1 MGTARAPAPTVTF
14 VDEYCASYRDL
25 FDDVRSFEH
34 LCLLHLG
41 LISDLP
47 RKSLPA
53 IGHRVGADPQALHNF
68 IANAAWSLDKLRQ
81 KRLELTR
88 EALRGRPFVL
98 IIDETGDL
106 KKGKTTD
113 YVARQYI
120 GNLGTVNR
128 GIVSVSAYGV
138 LDNVTFP
145 RSFQIFKP
153 ERCLKSD
160 DTYLSKPTI
169 AGQLVRQLVADG
181 FKIKLVL
188 ADALYG
194 ERGPFISIL
203 EELKLPYVV
212 AIRENHG
219 VWMKRGE
226 RVRSTRWR
234 PFQRV
239 FSDGSEEKRF
249 VREIVFGKR
258 HRIRYY
264 ELTSD
269 PEKLPAA
276 TTRFVMTN
284 LEGELRHSLGN
295 FYGLRTWIE
304 YGYKHSKNE
313 LGWADYRLTD
323 YHDIERWWEL
333 VFSAYLMVSL
343 QTSVLAPVV
352 ETTGGERAEAV
363 EPEPPKVSQHPWWD
377 PEVSWKRT
385 LNNLRLRIQPFCA
398 LCLLLPWMAVFPVPG
413 LIEKLRYLIACVNR
427 ST

>member
-1 MGTARAPAPTVTF
+1 
-14 VDEYCASYRDL
+14 
-25 FDDVRSFEH
+25 
-34 LCLLHLG
+34 LHLG

-53 IGHRVGADPQALHNF
+53 ISQRVGADAQALHHF
-68 IANAAWSLDKLRQ
+68 IANADWSLDKLRK

-88 EALRGRPFVL
+88 EALRERPFTL

-120 GNLGTVNR
+120 GNLGTVDR
-128 GIVSVSAYGV
+128 GIVSVSAYGL

-145 RSFQIFKP
+145 LCFQIFKP
-153 ERCLKSD
+153 ESCLKPG
-160 DTYLSKPTI
+160 DTHLSKPTI
-169 AGQLVRQLVADG
+169 AGKLVRQLVADG

-194 ERGPFISIL
+194 ESGPFISVL
-203 EELKLPYVV
+203 EELKLSYVV

-269 PEKLPAA
+269 PEKLPVA

-284 LEGELRHSLGN
+284 MEGELRHSLGN

-304 YGYKHSKNE
+304 YGYKQIKNE

-343 QTSVLAPVV
+343 RTSVLTPA
-352 ETTGGERAEAV
+352 AEAELV
-363 EPEPPKVSQHPWWD
+363 QAPANAAPEPSPLTKHPWWD
-377 PEVSWKRT
+377 PELSWKRT
-385 LNNLRLRIQPFCA
+385 LNNLRLLIQPFCA
-398 LCLLLPWMAVFPVPG
+398 LSLLLPWMTVFPVPG
-413 LIEKLRYLIACVNR
+413 LIEKLRFLISCING

>member
-1 MGTARAPAPTVTF
+1 MGTARAPTPTVTF
-14 VDEYCASYRDL
+14 VDQYCAAYRDL

-53 IGHRVGADPQALHNF
+53 IAHRVGADPQALHYF
-68 IANAAWSLDKLRQ
+68 IANADWSLQKLRE

-88 EALRGRPFVL
+88 NALPERPFVL

-106 KKGKTTD
+106 KKGKSTD

-120 GNLGTVNR
+120 GNLGMVDH
-128 GIVSVSAYGV
+128 GIVSVSAYAV

-145 RSFQIFKP
+145 LRFQIFKP
-153 ERCLKSD
+153 ESRLKPD
-160 DTYLSKPTI
+160 DSYLSKPTI
-169 AGQLVRQLVADG
+169 AINLVRQLVADG
-181 FKIKLVL
+181 FAIKLVL

-194 ERGPFISIL
+194 ESSPFLRAL
-203 EELKLPYVV
+203 EELKLPFVV
-212 AIRENHG
+212 AIRDNHG
-219 VWMKRGE
+219 VRMPSNQ
-226 RVRSTRWR
+226 RVRFTQWR

-239 FSDGSEEKRF
+239 FSDGSEETRYI
-249 VREIVFGKR
+249 REVVFGKR
-258 HRIRYY
+258 HRLRYY
-264 ELTSD
+264 DLTSD
-269 PEKLPAA
+269 PKKLPAA

-284 LEGELRHSLGN
+284 LEGELRHTLGN

-304 YGYKHSKNE
+304 YGYKQIKNE
-313 LGWADYRLTD
+313 LGWADERLTD

-333 VFSAYLMVSL
+333 VFSAYLMVGL
-343 QTSVLAPVV
+343 QTPVLAPVV
-352 ETTGGERAEAV
+352 EAVTGEPTEVGR
-363 EPEPPKVSQHPWWD
+363 PEPSQVSKHPCWD
-377 PEVSWKRT
+377 PELSWKRT
-385 LNNLRLRIQPFCA
+385 LNNLRLLIQPFCA

-413 LIEKLRYLIACVNR
+413 LIEKLRFLIACING

>member
-1 MGTARAPAPTVTF
+1 MGTARDPAPTVTF
-14 VDEYCASYRDL
+14 VDEYCAAYRDL
-25 FDDVRSFEH
+25 FEDVRSFEH

-53 IGHRVGADPQALHNF
+53 IGHRVGADPQALHHF
-68 IANAAWSLDKLRQ
+68 VANADWSLEKLRE

-88 EALRGRPFVL
+88 EALRERPFVL

-120 GNLGTVNR
+120 GNLGTVDR

-145 RSFQIFKP
+145 LCFQIFKP
-153 ERCLKSD
+153 ESRLKSD

-169 AGQLVRQLVADG
+169 AGQLVRQLVAAG

-194 ERGPFISIL
+194 ESGLFIGVL
-203 EELKLPYVV
+203 TELKLPYVV

-234 PFQRV
+234 SFQRR
-239 FSDGSEEKRF
+239 FSDGSEEKRY

-258 HRIRYY
+258 HHIRYY

-269 PEKLPAA
+269 PEKLPTA

-284 LEGELRHSLGN
+284 LEGELRHTLGN
-295 FYGLRTWIE
+295 CYGLRTWIE
-304 YGYKHSKNE
+304 YGYKQIKNE

-352 ETTGGERAEAV
+352 EMAEAD
-363 EPEPPKVSQHPWWD
+363 PPTSTSVKPTEVNKHPWWD
-377 PEVSWKRT
+377 PELSWKRT
-385 LNNLRLRIQPFCA
+385 LNNLRLLIEPFCA
-398 LCLLLPWMAVFPVPG
+398 ACLLLPWMSVFPVPG
-413 LIEKLRYLIACVNR
+413 LLEKLHYLIACING

>member
-1 MGTARAPAPTVTF
+1 VRRR
-14 VDEYCASYRDL
+14 CSYIT
-25 FDDVRSFEH
+25 SHEE
-34 LCLLHLG
+34 
-41 LISDLP
+41 
-47 RKSLPA
+47 RK
-53 IGHRVGADPQALHNF
+53 QY
-68 IANAAWSLDKLRQ
+68 
-81 KRLELTR
+81 T
-88 EALRGRPFVL
+88 
-98 IIDETGDL
+98 
-106 KKGKTTD
+106 
-113 YVARQYI
+113 RQYI
-120 GNLGTVNR
+120 GNLGAVDR

-145 RSFQIFKP
+145 LRFQIFKP
-153 ERCLKSD
+153 ESRLKPT
-160 DTYLSKPTI
+160 DTYQSKPTI
-169 AGQLVRQLVADG
+169 AIDLVRQLVADG

-194 ERGPFISIL
+194 ESGPFLRAL

-212 AIRENHG
+212 AVRENHG
-219 VWMKRGE
+219 VLMMPGQRI
-226 RVRSTRWR
+226 RYTRWR

-249 VREIVFGKR
+249 VREIVFHKR
-258 HRIRYY
+258 RRIRYY

-284 LEGELRHSLGN
+284 LEGELRHTLGN

-304 YGYKHSKNE
+304 YGYKQSKNE

-333 VFSAYLMVSL
+333 VCSAYLMVSL

-352 ETTGGERAEAV
+352 ETTGGESPEAV
-363 EPEPPKVSQHPWWD
+363 ESEPSRVSQHPWWD
-377 PEVSWKRT
+377 PELSWKRT
-385 LNNLRLRIQPFCA
+385 LNNLRLLIQPFCA

-413 LIEKLRYLIACVNR
+413 LIEKLRYLIACINR

>member
-14 VDEYCASYRDL
+14 VDEYCAAYRDL

-53 IGHRVGADPQALHNF
+53 IAHRVGADPQALHNF
-68 IANAAWSLDKLRQ
+68 IANADWSLDRLRQ

-88 EALRGRPFVL
+88 EALRGRSFVL

-120 GNLGTVNR
+120 GNIGAVDR

-145 RSFQIFKP
+145 LRFQIYKP
-153 ERCLKSD
+153 EGRLKPD

-169 AGQLVRQLVADG
+169 AIDLIRQLVAEG

-194 ERGPFISIL
+194 ESGPFIRLL

-212 AIRENHG
+212 AIRENHS
-219 VWMKRGE
+219 VLMPKNQ
-226 RVRSTRWR
+226 RVRFTRWR

-249 VREIVFGKR
+249 IREIVFGKR
-258 HRIRYY
+258 RDVRYY

-269 PEKLPAA
+269 PKKLPAA

-284 LEGELRHSLGN
+284 QEGELRSSLGN
-295 FYGLRTWIE
+295 DYGLRTWIE
-304 YGYKHSKNE
+304 YGYKQSKNE

-333 VFSAYLMVSL
+333 ICSAYLMVSL

-352 ETTGGERAEAV
+352 SMAAVGSLEAV
-363 EPEPPKVSQHPWWD
+363 EPEPSRVSQHPWWD

-385 LNNLRLRIQPFCA
+385 LNNLRLLIQPFCA
-398 LCLLLPWMAVFPVPG
+398 ACLLLPWMTVFPVPG
-413 LIEKLRYLIACVNR
+413 LIEKLRFLIACING